1 MDIVLKDSKIVIKSK
16 DFQKAT
22 DNAKKLLVSRSDLN
36 AASYKKIEDVLDDFG
51 YYPEFDD
58 AGNIIN
64 FAPIDNAVADEQMDL
79 FSVFENYI
87 EDGSYAIF
95 QDDDDFWK
103 VIIEKG
109 KARRIDSEVV
119 YYDKPMNYDRAMCL
133 LNEVVDRVYVSE
145 NVSEA
150 IRHLFTLGFTDDE
163 LINVFDI
170 ASSDVE
176 AVVKKIEE
184 GDR

>member
-36 AASYKKIEDVLDDFG
+36 ASSYKKIEDVLDDFG

-79 FSVFENYI
+79 FSVSKE
-87 EDGSYAIF
+87 
-95 QDDDDFWK
+95 
-103 VIIEKG
+103 
-109 KARRIDSEVV
+109 
-119 YYDKPMNYDRAMCL
+119 
-133 LNEVVDRVYVSE
+133 
-145 NVSEA
+145 
-150 IRHLFTLGFTDDE
+150 
-163 LINVFDI
+163 
-170 ASSDVE
+170 
-176 AVVKKIEE
+176 
-184 GDR
+184 

>member
-36 AASYKKIEDVLDDFG
+36 ASSYKKIEDVLDDFG

-87 EDGSYAIF
+87 EDGSHAIF

-103 VIIEKG
+103 VIIENG
-109 KARRIDSEVV
+109 KARRIDSEIV

-133 LNEVVDRVYVSE
+133 LSE
-145 NVSEA
+145 IVEHTCVAKKTREA
-150 IRHLFTLGFTDDE
+150 IEYLFRLGFTDDE
-163 LINVFDI
+163 LVDVFSFGKDDVADI
-170 ASSDVE
+170 VE
-176 AVVKKIEE
+176 KIEE
-184 GDR
+184 ET

>member
-22 DNAKKLLVSRSDLN
+22 NNAKKLLVSRSDLN
-36 AASYKKIEDVLDDFG
+36 ASSYKKIEDVLDDFG

-103 VIIEKG
+103 VIIEKD
-109 KARRIDSEVV
+109 KARRIDSEIV
-119 YYDKPMNYDRAMCL
+119 YYDKPMSYDRAMCL
-133 LNEVVDRVYVSE
+133 LSE
-145 NVSEA
+145 IVEHTCVAKKTSEA
-150 IRHLFTLGFTDDE
+150 IEHLFRLGFTNDE
-163 LINVFDI
+163 LTDVFNFGKD
-170 ASSDVE
+170 DVDDVIRE
-176 AVVKKIEE
+176 IKEE
-184 GDR
+184 NI

>member
-36 AASYKKIEDVLDDFG
+36 ASSYKKIEDVLDDFG

-64 FAPIDNAVADEQMDL
+64 FAPIDNAVADEQMTL

-109 KARRIDSEVV
+109 KARRIDSEIV
-119 YYDKPMNYDRAMCL
+119 YYDKPMNYDRAICL
-133 LNEVVDRVYVSE
+133 LCEIVE
-145 NVSEA
+145 NTCVAREPSEA
-150 IRHLFTLGFTDDE
+150 IEYLFRLGFTDDE
-163 LINVFDI
+163 LTDVFDFRED
-170 ASSDVE
+170 DVND
-176 AVVKKIEE
+176 VVKKMEE
-184 GDR
+184 DA

>member
-36 AASYKKIEDVLDDFG
+36 ASSYKKIEDVLDDFG

-64 FAPIDNAVADEQMDL
+64 FAPIDNAVADEPMDL

-103 VIIEKG
+103 VIIENG
-109 KARRIDSEVV
+109 KARRIDSEIV
-119 YYDKPMNYDRAMCL
+119 YYDKPMTYDRAMCL
-133 LNEVVDRVYVSE
+133 INEFIEHLCDVKRVREVIE
-145 NVSEA
+145 E
-150 IRHLFTLGFTDDE
+150 LFRVGFTDDE
-163 LINVFDI
+163 LVDVFNFGKD
-170 ASSDVE
+170 DVS
-176 AVVKKIEE
+176 AVVDEIEE
-184 GDR
+184 GD

>member
-1 MDIVLKDSKIVIKSK
+1 MDIVLKDSKIVIKSN

-36 AASYKKIEDVLDDFG
+36 ASSYKTIEDVLDGFG
-51 YYPEFDD
+51 YYPEFDG

-79 FSVFENYI
+79 FSAFENYI

-95 QDDDDFWK
+95 QDDDFWK
-103 VIIEKG
+103 VVIEKG
-109 KARRIDSEVV
+109 KARRIDSEIV

-133 LNEVVDRVYVSE
+133 ISEVVEHVCVAR
-145 NVSEA
+145 NKSEA
-150 IRHLFTLGFTDDE
+150 IEYLFRLGFTDDE
-163 LINVFDI
+163 LVDVFGFNMFDV
-170 ASSDVE
+170 SDV
-176 AVVKKIEE
+176 VKQIEE
-184 GDR
+184 GEK

>member
-36 AASYKKIEDVLDDFG
+36 ASSYKKIEDVLDDFG

-87 EDGSYAIF
+87 EDGSYAVF

-119 YYDKPMNYDRAMCL
+119 FYDKPISYDRAVCL
-133 LNEVVDRVYVSE
+133 LSEVVERACCAQNTSG
-145 NVSEA
+145 A
-150 IRHLFTLGFTDDE
+150 IEYLFRLGFTDDE
-163 LINVFDI
+163 LIDVFEF
-170 ASSDVE
+170 AKNDVDD
-176 AVVKKIEE
+176 VVRKIEE
-184 GDR
+184 GNI

>member
-1 MDIVLKDSKIVIKSK
+1 MLRKISGIS
-16 DFQKAT
+16 
-22 DNAKKLLVSRSDLN
+22 LN
-36 AASYKKIEDVLDDFG
+36 ASSYKKIEDVLNDFG

-58 AGNIIN
+58 EGNIIN

-109 KARRIDSEVV
+109 KALRIDSEIV

-163 LINVFDI
+163 LINVFDV

>member
-1 MDIVLKDSKIVIKSK
+1 MDIVLKESKIVIKSK

-22 DNAKKLLVSRSDLN
+22 DNAKKLLASRNDLN
-36 AASYKKIEDVLDDFG
+36 ASSYKTIEDVLDDFG

-58 AGNIIN
+58 EGNIID
-64 FAPIDNAVADEQMDL
+64 FAPIDNAVTDEQMDL
-79 FSVFENYI
+79 FRAFENYI

-109 KARRIDSEVV
+109 KARRIDSEIV
-119 YYDKPMNYDRAMCL
+119 YYDKSMNYDRAMCL
-133 LNEVVDRVYVSE
+133 LNEVVDRVYVAE
-145 NVSEA
+145 NSSEA

-163 LINVFDI
+163 LIDVFDVN
-170 ASSDVE
+170 ASDVN
-176 AVVKKIEE
+176 AVVKQIEE
-184 GDR
+184 GDK